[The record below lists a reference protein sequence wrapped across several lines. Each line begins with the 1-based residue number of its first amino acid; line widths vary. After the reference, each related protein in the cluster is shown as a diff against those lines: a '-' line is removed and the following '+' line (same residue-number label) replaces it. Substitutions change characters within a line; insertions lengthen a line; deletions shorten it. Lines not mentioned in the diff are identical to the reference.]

1 MRNVEAFVAA
11 VLAFDT
17 LVSVSAG
24 GVGAIPIDTTFNYAP
39 AVDRRDP
46 EASPNWWGDIEK
58 DAKHVG
64 GEIVKD
70 GGKVVKW
77 AQTPTGQKVIQAGV
91 GVAADLLR
99 RAPAEF
105 LNGLDHA
112 VNGVH
117 NDYAVHG
124 ELKDVK
130 KIVDHKHKEGEKDG
144 KKNDKK
150 EGKHEAHHGKE
161 GVKPVDKVPV
171 HPIDIGD
178 HVHPIDEHRIDP
190 IKFHEGVIAQR
201 DPISIGGIEHSIGG
215 AVHKVEHEAKKV
227 GEGAVHEGGRIIHGI
242 EGEVKKLKAYAK
254 SAKGKKTIHEIL
266 TALKAGKKVVELV
279 RKYGPVA
286 EEVAADTGEAAA
298 IVAA

>member
-1 MRNVEAFVAA
+1 MRNVEALVAA

-17 LVSVSAG
+17 LASVSAG

-39 AVDRRDP
+39 AVGRRDP

-64 GEIVKD
+64 GDIVKD
-70 GGKVVKW
+70 GGKAVKW

-117 NDYAVHG
+117 NDLAVHD

-130 KIVDHKHKEGEKDG
+130 KIADHKHKEGEK
-144 KKNDKK
+144 KKDHKK
-150 EGKHEAHHGKE
+150 EGKHEEHHGKE
-161 GVKPVDKVPV
+161 GVKPVDKIPV
-171 HPIDIGD
+171 HPIDTFD
-178 HVHPIDEHRIDP
+178 HIHPIDDHRIDP

-201 DPISIGGIEHSIGG
+201 DPNIIGGIEHSIGG

-227 GEGAVHEGGRIIHGI
+227 GEGAIHEGGHLIHGI

-266 TALKAGKKVVELV
+266 TALKAGKKVAELV
-279 RKYGPVA
+279 KKYGPVA
-286 EEVAADTGEAAA
+286 EEVAEDTGEAAA
-298 IVAA
+298 IAAA